1 QQDSGQRS
9 RHRRYL
15 HEEWQAE

>member
-1 QQDSGQRS
+1 MARS

-15 HEEWQAE
+15 LLNF